1 VKNILEEKESITPA
15 NEMMMPQGGVSGKH
29 TKTTA
34 GGIRSKQE
42 KGG

>member
-1 VKNILEEKESITPA
+1 VKNILEEKESNTAA
-15 NEMMMPQGGVSGKH
+15 NDMMPKGGVSGKH

-34 GGIRSKQE
+34 GAIRSKQE